1 MKKTLL
7 ICLLIASFAAI
18 GIVVF
23 KMPVQ
28 SLLLYGLV
36 AACPLMHLFM
46 MSGGKHK
53 H

>member
-7 ICLLIASFAAI
+7 ICLLIAGFAFVGLI
-18 GIVVF
+18 VF
-23 KMPVQ
+23 KLPVQ

-36 AACPLMHLFM
+36 AACPLMHIFM
-46 MSGGKHK
+46 MGGGKHK

>member
-1 MKKTLL
+1 MKNTLL
-7 ICLLIASFAAI
+7 ICLLIAVFAAV
-18 GIVVF
+18 GLFVF
-23 KMPVQ
+23 KLPIQ

-46 MSGGKHK
+46 MGGGKHK

>member
-7 ICLLIASFAAI
+7 ICLLMIGFAAV
-18 GIVVF
+18 GIVVLNI
-23 KMPVQ
+23 PVQ

-36 AACPLMHLFM
+36 AACPLIHLLM
-46 MSGGKHK
+46 ISGGKHK